1 MASRKKMVHLAGKKM
16 NLGKFVFR
24 PMTHV
29 ALRRRRIDPA
39 LSPKR
44 ESQPLLQWDGK
55 TPRTGNGGR

>member
-1 MASRKKMVHLAGKKM
+1 MVIWQGK
-16 NLGKFVFR
+16 NNESQQTRVWSNDS
-24 PMTHV
+24 